1 MNYIIDKIDDHE
13 YYHDLFI
20 NNLKYVSENE
30 FIEPWPF
37 QNVKTIN
44 LGEKKNSIIK
54 YALNEFIE
62 FSNFKN
68 ALDKFFNKNTT
79 IKNYKGWVNRY
90 GKDEFQVAHNH
101 NQGYG
106 YDLNSEKNLKC
117 VFVYFLDIPENSNCF
132 NFCDKD
138 GNNKK
143 YINEKSGDLLIFDKF
158 SYHSVDKNNSDQ
170 FRYTLAGNVE
180 IE

>member
-1 MNYIIDKIDDHE
+1 MNYIFDKIDDHE

-30 FIEPWPF
+30 FIEPWPL

-44 LGEKKNSIIK
+44 LGEKKNNIIK
-54 YALNEFIE
+54 YALNDFIE

-68 ALDKFFNKNTT
+68 ILDTLLKRNTL
-79 IKNYKGWVNRY
+79 IKKYQGWINRY
-90 GKDEFQVAHNH
+90 SKDEFQIAHNH
-101 NQGYG
+101 SQINNFSY
-106 YDLNSEKNLKC
+106 

-132 NFCDKD
+132 NFCDKN
-138 GNNKK
+138 GNNKR
-143 YINEKSGDLLIFDKF
+143 YINEKSGDLLIFENTL
-158 SYHSVDKNNSDQ
+158 YHSVDKNNSDQ
-170 FRYTLAGNVE
+170 YRYTLAGNIE